1 MQPSESDLHELEG
14 MVEIV
19 NAPAGTRLLSEGQ
32 PVDFVASVQRGE
44 IELYRLAGR
53 HRVVFEIVRQG
64 DLFGVPPFLSAEPA
78 AYTARAVTPTTLLL
92 IETSDLERL
101 LVSRPAV
108 ARAFIW
114 ALVRRM
120 ERMQHRLAELVS
132 PGLRSRVAALLLDE
146 TEGDHRLI
154 RLPQSTLAE
163 LLGASRPRVN
173 GILKEFE
180 RDGLVRLTY
189 RRIEVLDRKRLNRIA
204 A

>member
-1 MQPSESDLHELEG
+1 LVLTMSRNGRDLEASAPTRRRHGATARDLLEGAAETATSLGRPGWMQPSESDLHELEG

-120 ERMQHRLAELVS
+120 ERCNTGS
-132 PGLRSRVAALLLDE
+132 RS
-146 TEGDHRLI
+146 
-154 RLPQSTLAE
+154 S
-163 LLGASRPRVN
+163 SRP
-173 GILKEFE
+173 G
-180 RDGLVRLTY
+180 
-189 RRIEVLDRKRLNRIA
+189 
-204 A
+204 

>member
-1 MQPSESDLHELEG
+1 
-14 MVEIV
+14 
-19 NAPAGTRLLSEGQ
+19 
-32 PVDFVASVQRGE
+32 
-44 IELYRLAGR
+44 
-53 HRVVFEIVRQG
+53 
-64 DLFGVPPFLSAEPA
+64 
-78 AYTARAVTPTTLLL
+78 
-92 IETSDLERL
+92 
-101 LVSRPAV
+101 
-108 ARAFIW
+108 
-114 ALVRRM
+114 
-120 ERMQHRLAELVS
+120 MQHRLAELVS